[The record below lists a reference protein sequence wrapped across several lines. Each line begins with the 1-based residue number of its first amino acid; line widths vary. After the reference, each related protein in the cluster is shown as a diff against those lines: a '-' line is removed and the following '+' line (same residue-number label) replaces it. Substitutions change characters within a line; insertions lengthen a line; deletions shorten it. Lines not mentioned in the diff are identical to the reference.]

1 MLILLYILSNE
12 RTLYFGLFSVTIVT
26 MLEKLIFDILLTGEA
41 WFWLSLLISGLIITT
56 IRKRGKHY
64 APLLAFCTLILVI
77 RAMPLFTP
85 LIPEA
90 ARAAIAGFT
99 QSKLFLLFT
108 LSSMITLL
116 SWSAYINCDERLPRW
131 WLVCMLGINLSIAA
145 GSAAIF
151 ALAVPL
157 PAIAIQA
164 GLLLQCI
171 TVVSIPV
178 MLIILTRPIRGNWF
192 LIASS
197 FLLTAIGT
205 MNLIS
210 GIVQIPAQFHILVA
224 LLEHIALSLAAF
236 FPVIVSLLELAI
248 HSREDT
254 VIDDYVT
261 NMKNSVRRFIPDE
274 FLHHLS
280 RESFTELQL
289 GDHIKKDMTIF
300 FSDIRAFTEL
310 SEQLTPEESFMFI
323 NSYLSRMVPLIN
335 SNKGFVDKY
344 MGDGIMALFA
354 ENGGAD
360 DAVTAAVEMQ
370 TKISEYNGHRAKMGY
385 RAIGL
390 GVGIHTGT
398 LMLGIVGIPDRM
410 EGTVISDSVN
420 LSSRLQSIA
429 KAFNLAI
436 VISEATFM
444 NLSDPGKYKYRFIGK
459 VRVKG
464 KDAPVSVFEIFNGLP
479 QELFDRKMRS
489 NTFFEQ
495 GMLAYYQKDFSEGLF
510 YFKRALESV
519 PEDGAARFY
528 LETCL
533 RKTIIIKE

>member
-1 MLILLYILSNE
+1 MIESIIMEVL
-12 RTLYFGLFSVTIVT
+12 R
-26 MLEKLIFDILLTGEA
+26 TGEA
-41 WFWLSLLISGLIITT
+41 WFWFSLLIAGLLITI

-64 APLLAFCTLILVI
+64 APLLAFSAFLLLL
-77 RAMPLFTP
+77 RAMPLLLPLFAGSTIPAFAVFAESSLFTP
-85 LIPEA
+85 LV
-90 ARAAIAGFT
+90 
-99 QSKLFLLFT
+99 
-108 LSSMITLL
+108 LSVMASIL
-116 SWSAYINCDERLPRW
+116 SWSAFINCDERLPRW
-131 WLVCMLGINLSIAA
+131 WLLSVLGINLVLGAGAA
-145 GSAAIF
+145 SAF
-151 ALAVPL
+151 MLNSTL
-157 PAIAIQA
+157 PALFTA
-164 GLLLQCI
+164 GLLLQCLTI
-171 TVVSIPV
+171 LSIPL
-178 MLIILTRPIRGNWF
+178 MIIIRARPLLGNWP
-192 LIASS
+192 LLVSSLLLAS
-197 FLLTAIGT
+197 
-205 MNLIS
+205 IS
-210 GIVQIPAQFHILVA
+210 ALSASLALFKLPSGSASLVS
-224 LLEHIALSLAAF
+224 LLEHAALSLAAF
-236 FPVIVSLLELAI
+236 LAITVSLLELAI

-254 VIDDYVT
+254 VLDDYVS
-261 NMKNSVRRFIPDE
+261 NINNSIRRFIPDE

-310 SEQLTPEESFMFI
+310 SELLTPEESFMFI
-323 NSYLSRMVPLIN
+323 NSYLSRMVPLIKE
-335 SNKGFVDKY
+335 NKGFVDKY

-354 ENGGAD
+354 EHGGAD
-360 DAVTAAVEMQ
+360 DAINAAVEMQ

-444 NLSDPGKYKYRFIGK
+444 SLSDPGKYKYRFIGK

-533 RKTIIIKE
+533 RKTMTLKE